1 MFNVNYIISSTSKK
15 SKKIFLFKNWLTHM
29 DTVNLIRLD
38 QFHTQ
43 KLILDHSLLLNILS
57 SYKNHYFFV
66 INHLL
71 KEKLSHGK
79 RRLN

>member
-1 MFNVNYIISSTSKK
+1 
-15 SKKIFLFKNWLTHM
+15 M

-38 QFHTQ
+38 KFHTQ
-43 KLILDHSLLLNILS
+43 KLILDYSFLLNILS
-57 SYKNHYFFV
+57 SYKHHYFFV